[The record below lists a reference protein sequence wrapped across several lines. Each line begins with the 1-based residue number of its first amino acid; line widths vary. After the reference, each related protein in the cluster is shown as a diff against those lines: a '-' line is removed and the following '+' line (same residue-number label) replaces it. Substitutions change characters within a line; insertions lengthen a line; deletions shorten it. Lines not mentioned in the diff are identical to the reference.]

1 MVDDNQNVLDAT
13 SLRVGFRTSEIKGG
27 QLLVNG
33 KPILIKGVN
42 RHEHDVKNGHV
53 ITKESMIAD
62 IMDFKK
68 HNINAVRTCHYPD
81 DALWY
86 ALCDEYGI
94 YVCDEANIETHGYGY
109 KDNETLAQKTEYQ
122 GMHVDR
128 IERMVKRDI
137 NHPSSST
144 GLWVMN
150 RVLELTKVA
159 YDWAKPMTQHDLFI
173 MKERSW
179 SR

>member
-1 MVDDNQNVLDAT
+1 
-13 SLRVGFRTSEIKGG
+13 
-27 QLLVNG
+27 
-33 KPILIKGVN
+33 
-42 RHEHDVKNGHV
+42 
-53 ITKESMIAD
+53 MIAD

-137 NHPSSST
+137 NHPSVIYWSM
-144 GLWVMN
+144 GN
-150 RVLELTKVA
+150 ERVLELTSR
-159 YDWAKPMTQHDLFI
+159 WPMIGRKPMTQHDLFI
-173 MKERSW
+173 MKELKLVKINLESVLPI
-179 SR
+179 SSVGCTTNQEVLKSNF